1 MQEAGSTSSAD
12 NAAAPDPDV
21 EETGSGDKD
30 SVALEYDQYMID
42 R

>member
-21 EETGSGDKD
+21 EETGSGDED